1 MMQEGKLFKILA
13 VDDNPKNIQVIGNIL
28 REANYNVGF
37 ATDGQQALNL
47 LLKSND
53 YDLVLLDIDMP
64 IMNGFDTCK
73 TMRTID
79 SLKEIPVI
87 FLTAMNEVEYI
98 LQGFDIGAQ
107 DYITK
112 PFNAKEL
119 LSRVK
124 THLDLKYNKDQLKKV
139 NIWLEE
145 KVKERTQAL
154 RQANEELQEQTV
166 KLQQTLTQL
175 EDANKHLALLDDAK
189 ADFLRIISH
198 EINTPLNGII
208 GFTNILMEELKSSA
222 FFDLIKYLETSALR
236 LDRFSKIS
244 LLITELRTN
253 STFFINEEVSVDK
266 LVDFVQKKLSGQVLS
281 KNIQLKLPELNN
293 NIVLLGNQ
301 NLLEICFES
310 ILDNAIKF
318 SSNDSE
324 ISLLINRTDSEIICT
339 FIDQGCGFSPESL
352 DNLFTLF
359 SSGKHHTDQNLG
371 LDLALVKLIM
381 DAHQGSIEVQ
391 NNNYGGATVKLTFTL
406 ILK

>member
-1 MMQEGKLFKILA
+1 MMQEDKIFKILA
-13 VDDNPKNIQVIGNIL
+13 VDDNTKNIQVIGSML
-28 REANYNVGF
+28 RDANYNVGF
-37 ATDGQQALNL
+37 AMDGRQAMNL

-53 YDLVLLDIDMP
+53 YDLVLLDVDMP
-64 IMNGFDTCK
+64 VMNGFDTCK
-73 TMRTID
+73 AMRAIEN
-79 SLKEIPVI
+79 LKEIPVI
-87 FLTAMNEVEYI
+87 FLTAMDGINSI

-124 THLDLKYNKDQLKKV
+124 THLELKYNKDQLKKV
-139 NIWLEE
+139 NVWLEE
-145 KVKERTQAL
+145 RVEERTLAL
-154 RQANEELQEQTV
+154 QQANAQLKEQTV
-166 KLQQTLTQL
+166 KLQQAYLQL
-175 EDANKHLALLDDAK
+175 EEANKHLAQLDDAK
-189 ADFLRIISH
+189 VDFLRIISH

-208 GFTNILMEELKSSA
+208 GFTNILIEELKSSEL
-222 FFDLIKYLETSALR
+222 FDMIKYLETSALR
-236 LDRFSKIS
+236 LERFSKIS

-253 STFFINEEVSVDK
+253 TLTVINEEIPVDR
-266 LVDFVQKKLSGQVLS
+266 LVDSVKEKLADQLLA
-281 KNIQLKLPELNN
+281 KNIQLNFP
-293 NIVLLGNQ
+293 VLQNYGTILGNE

-310 ILDNAIKF
+310 ILDNAIKY
-318 SSNDSE
+318 SSKDGE
-324 ISLLINRTDSEIICT
+324 ISLLINRTEEQIDYT
-339 FIDQGCGFSPESL
+339 FIDHGCGFSTESL

-381 DAHQGSIEVQ
+381 DMHQGRIEVM

>member
-1 MMQEGKLFKILA
+1 MIQVHKIFKILA
-13 VDDNPKNIQVIGNIL
+13 VDDNPKNIQVIGSML

-37 ATDGQQALNL
+37 ATDGRQAMNL

-64 IMNGFDTCK
+64 VMNGFDTCK
-73 TMRTID
+73 AMRTTD

-87 FLTAMNEVEYI
+87 FLTAMNDIEYI
-98 LQGFDIGAQ
+98 VQGFDIGAQ

-124 THLDLKYNKDQLKKV
+124 THLELKYNKDQLKKV

-145 KVKERTQAL
+145 MVEERTFELQ
-154 RQANEELQEQTV
+154 QANSQLKDQTI
-166 KLQQTLTQL
+166 KLQQAYVELK
-175 EDANKHLALLDDAK
+175 EANKDLAQLDDAK
-189 ADFLRIISH
+189 VDFLRIISH

-208 GFTNILMEELKSSA
+208 GFTNILMEELKSSEL
-222 FFDLIKYLETSALR
+222 FDMIKYLETSALR

-253 STFFINEEVSVDK
+253 TSTVINEEVSINRLVESAKAKLADK
-266 LVDFVQKKLSGQVLS
+266 ISAKKIHLNLPVLDDYG
-281 KNIQLKLPELNN
+281 
-293 NIVLLGNQ
+293 IVLGNQ

-310 ILDNAIKF
+310 ILDNAIKY
-318 SSNDSE
+318 SSTDGE
-324 ISLLINRTDSEIICT
+324 ISLLINSTTEQINCT
-339 FIDQGCGFSPESL
+339 FIDHGCGFSSESL
-352 DNLFTLF
+352 NSLFTLF
-359 SSGKHHTDQNLG
+359 ASGKHHTDQNLG

-381 DAHQGSIEVQ
+381 DTHHGIIKVM
-391 NNNYGGATVKLTFTL
+391 NNNYGGATVTLTFSL
-406 ILK
+406 ALK